1 MQLSGDHV
9 LHDVHQRH
17 LVQEI
22 RVWDTVQEIGSA
34 SRRHAGPPVLGTRFS
49 GHWARITQFGESARE
64 TARFLIDELLSSSN
78 TCVRIREF
86 IDYKTSMTTF

>member
-17 LVQEI
+17 LVQEIRVQEI

-34 SRRHAGPPVLGTRFS
+34 SRRHAGPPVLGTRFG

-64 TARFLIDELLSSSN
+64 TKLTNSLTN
-78 TCVRIREF
+78 
-86 IDYKTSMTTF
+86 